1 MTPTPAPSAFLTISV
16 IKFAKFLT
24 PPPLKNANFLNQADW
39 MVVLRLIFAKIVHCA
54 VLRNDG
60 GAKLT

>member
-24 PPPLKNANFLNQADW
+24 PPPQKNANFLNQVDW